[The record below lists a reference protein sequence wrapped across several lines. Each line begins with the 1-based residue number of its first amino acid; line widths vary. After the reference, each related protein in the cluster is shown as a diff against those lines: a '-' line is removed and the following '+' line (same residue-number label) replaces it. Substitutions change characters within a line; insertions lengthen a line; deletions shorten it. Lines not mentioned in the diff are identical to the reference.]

1 MEVVKKGEVKF
12 ALKFC
17 AAEDIK
23 DGLNFFSYEND
34 YLQIGGWRYSNGK
47 VLQEHNH
54 NQVKRSIDRTQE
66 FIFVVSGSVE
76 ARIYDEEDNLLKKFV
91 LKKNDGLILFAGGHG
106 YTILSDDTL
115 VLELKNGPYPGPD
128 KDRRRF

>member
-1 MEVVKKGEVKF
+1 MAFFRGRKI
-12 ALKFC
+12 LKI
-17 AAEDIK
+17 AK
-23 DGLNFFSYEND
+23 
-34 YLQIGGWRYSNGK
+34 
-47 VLQEHNH
+47 
-54 NQVKRSIDRTQE
+54 
-66 FIFVVSGSVE
+66 IFLTLTVAIVVSGSVE